1 MFGGPQRVVG
11 MLDPHINETV
21 THLAEMDFETN
32 RRNITRLWLILAVL
46 FSICFPCVWC
56 MVCMVHFVTKSQ
68 THGAQVYLTD
78 HNLVCTRLNRPQV
91 TIPLANIASTLVQP
105 GVMTVN
111 IKPTAPEVM
120 LKRSHTSSDGHSHYT
135 TTYGTRS
142 VPIRNLKNAEEFAKV
157 VQSYLH

>member
-11 MLDPHINETV
+11 MMDPHINETV
-21 THLAEMDFETN
+21 THVAEMDFEASRAN
-32 RRNITRLWLILAVL
+32 RIRLSLILAAL
-46 FSICFPCVWC
+46 LSICLPFVWC
-56 MVCMVHFVTKSQ
+56 MVCMMLFLSKANERGT
-68 THGAQVYLTD
+68 QVYLTD
-78 HNLVCTRLNRPQV
+78 HHLVCTQLNRPQV

-120 LKRSHTSSDGHSHYT
+120 LKRSHTSSDGRSHYT

-142 VPIRNLKNAEEFAKV
+142 VPIRNLKNAEEFARV
-157 VQSYLH
+157 VQGYLH